1 VNGLQGIPGQ
11 NGPPGK
17 DGKDGLP
24 GKDGANGKNGV
35 DGIDGHP
42 GTQGAVGEAGDPG
55 PPGPPGGE
63 FFILFSW
70 LMLVHF
76 YLELPP
82 CSHPAQYLANE
93 DLAVMLG
100 YRVIEVPAV
109 LPVLKA
115 CKDQ

>member
-1 VNGLQGIPGQ
+1 MNGLQGIPGQ

-35 DGIDGHP
+35 DGIDGQP
-42 GTQGAVGEAGDPG
+42 GTPGAVGEAGDPG
-55 PPGPPGGE
+55 SPGGE
-63 FFILFSW
+63 FFILFSQ
-70 LMLVHF
+70 LILLYF

-82 CSHPAQYLANE
+82 CSHPAQYLVNE

-100 YRVIEVPAV
+100 CRAIEVAGV
-109 LPVLKA
+109 LPVPKA